1 MIDILLNIGLEH
13 YLVLSLLLFFIGLLG
28 VIISRNM
35 LRTVMSLFILTVG
48 IVINFTAFGCY
59 CDFNLQNANMI
70 NLFVLM
76 ISVLQTVIAL
86 VVLYMIYRTNEY
98 FDTEKI
104 TDKEL

>member
-13 YLVLSLLLFFIGLLG
+13 YFVLSLLLFFIGLLG

-59 CDFNLQNANMI
+59 CDSNLQNANMI

-98 FDTEKI
+98 FDTEK
-104 TDKEL
+104 